1 MSATRQAAAGLGP
14 VVGLERDGALAIV
27 TLQRP
32 EVLNAFDEAM
42 TSALEAALDEIGP
55 DPSVRAVVL
64 TGAGRA
70 FSAGQDLRDRAAAIE
85 SGGELH
91 LGDELRRRYHPA
103 ISAIRAM
110 RKPVI
115 AAVNGVVSGAGFGL
129 AAACDIRVAAS
140 SASFRA
146 GWAKVGLVP
155 DAGSAFYL
163 PRIVGWGRAL
173 DIVLTSETISAEEAL
188 RIGLV
193 TRVWPDDSFTEEW
206 RALAR
211 TLAEGAT
218 EAYALSKDG
227 LNAAWDR
234 DLTEFL
240 EVEAELQDRA
250 GRTRDY
256 AEGVRAF
263 LGKRPA
269 KFEGR

>member
-1 MSATRQAAAGLGP
+1 LSATPEAAAGSRP
-14 VVGLERDGALAIV
+14 AVGLERDGALAIV

-32 EVLNAFDEAM
+32 EVLNAFDEPM
-42 TSALEAALDEIGP
+42 TSALEAALDEVGP
-55 DPSVRAVVL
+55 DASVRAVVL

-70 FSAGQDLRDRAAAIE
+70 FSAGQDLRDRASAIE

-115 AAVNGVVSGAGFGL
+115 AAVNGVASGAGFGL
-129 AAACDIRVAAS
+129 AAACDIRVASS

-155 DAGSAFYL
+155 DAGSAFFL

-173 DIVLTSETISAEEAL
+173 DIVLTSETIAAEEAL

-193 TRVWPDDSFTEEW
+193 TRVWPDDSFSKEW

-211 TLAEGAT
+211 GLSEGAT
-218 EAYALSKDG
+218 EAYALSKEG

-234 DLTEFL
+234 DFTEFL

-263 LGKRPA
+263 VGKRPA
-269 KFEGR
+269 RFEGR